1 MPVHEIMLPIT
12 YASSEGSDEP
22 EHPRKIASAL
32 TAHIHRMNVDE
43 GACRGCEFKN
53 SKALEM
59 LATSKLVCHS
69 LLWGGGGVGAHSG
82 SGTANSISRRQ
93 RDRVMVHGHV

>member
-1 MPVHEIMLPIT
+1 MELQALIL
-12 YASSEGSDEP
+12 GN
-22 EHPRKIASAL
+22 IAPPS
-32 TAHIHRMNVDE
+32 
-43 GACRGCEFKN
+43 GCDFKN

-59 LATSKLVCHS
+59 IDISEFALFTTRNKTLNILSARSGPKLCAKLVCHS
-69 LLWGGGGVGAHSG
+69 LFGEGVPPRPHPG